1 MNKALKIGII
11 GGLITWLITTVFLQP
26 ISNLVWKSVVGITR
40 AINQGYVDAIYSN
53 AALSDRDLIGH
64 VTFLL
69 VFIAFLIGLGVLL
82 NTREIARRSRP
93 ARQPSDKAFNGV
105 MIFLAVMCLGI
116 TLVLFS
122 LSNGS
127 REITASFDQRLTIIA
142 PLISELEYK
151 TFKARWAGMKTEA
164 DYKSLIAAME
174 ERAKEL
180 GVVLPRLPQS
190 AR

>member
-1 MNKALKIGII
+1 MNKALKIGIVA
-11 GGLITWLITTVFLQP
+11 GLISWLITTVFLQP
-26 ISNLVWKSVVGITR
+26 ISNFVWKSVVGVTR

-53 AALSDRDLIGH
+53 AALSDPDLIGH

-69 VFIAFLIGLGVLL
+69 VFIAFLIGLAVLL
-82 NTREIARRSRP
+82 SSRKIAGRSRVE
-93 ARQPSDKAFNGV
+93 RQPLDKVFNGV
-105 MIFLAVMCLGI
+105 MIFLAAMCLGI
-116 TLVLFS
+116 TLVLFL

-127 REITASFDQRLTIIA
+127 REITASFNQRLTIIA
-142 PLISELEYK
+142 PRINELEYK

-164 DYKSLIAAME
+164 DYKSLIAALE

-180 GVVLPRLPQS
+180 GVVFPRLPQT

>member
-26 ISNLVWKSVVGITR
+26 ISNLVWGAVVR
-40 AINQGYVDAIYSN
+40 VARVINQGYVDAIYSN

-69 VFIAFLIGLGVLL
+69 VFIAFLIGLAVLL
-82 NTREIARRSRP
+82 NTRKTAERSP
-93 ARQPSDKAFNGV
+93 AKQPSDKAFDGI
-105 MIFLAVMCLGI
+105 MILLAVMCLGL

-127 REITASFDQRLTIIA
+127 REITASFDQRLTIMA

-164 DYKSLIAAME
+164 DYKSLISATE
-174 ERAKEL
+174 DRAKEL
-180 GVVLPRLPQS
+180 GIVLPS
-190 AR
+190 TKARP